1 MSGQTFCGQSGQCLA
16 GLSHGIG
23 VLVADM
29 PMWCAGSIAMVA
41 TFPELAKA

>member
-1 MSGQTFCGQSGQCLA
+1 MSGQIFCGQSGQCLA

-29 PMWCAGSIAMVA
+29 SISCAGSIAMVA
-41 TFPELAKA
+41 TFPDIAKA